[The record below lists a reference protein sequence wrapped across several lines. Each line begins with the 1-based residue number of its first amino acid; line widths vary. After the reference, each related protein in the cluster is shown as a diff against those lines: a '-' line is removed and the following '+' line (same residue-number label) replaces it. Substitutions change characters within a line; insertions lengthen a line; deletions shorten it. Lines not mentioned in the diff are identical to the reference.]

1 MATQQTP
8 RKRRTLIKFAIEK
21 SVYKQGKGTSTQW
34 LTIKVPTVKDENGNI
49 VEYTDCFY
57 CEWLGSYGATAIE
70 QQSKGAIDTARVR
83 LPYVAEVLEAL
94 KTRDVKIYKNG
105 KTDAQNTYQLNSSAD
120 NYLDSN
126 KMIEFQVKRRE
137 EK

>member
-8 RKRRTLIKFAIEK
+8 KKRRTLIKFAVEQ
-21 SVYKQGKGTSTQW
+21 SVYVQGKGTTTQW
-34 LTIKVPTVKDENGNI
+34 LTIKVPLSRDDDSNVT
-49 VEYTDCFY
+49 EYTDCFY
-57 CEWLGSYGATAIE
+57 CEWLGSYGTTAIE

-83 LPYVAEVLEAL
+83 LPYVAEVYNAL
-94 KTRDVKIYKNG
+94 KTKDVKIYKNG
-105 KTDAQNTYQLNSSAD
+105 KADAVNTYQLNSSAD
-120 NYLDSN
+120 NYLDCN